1 MNSLFVR
8 KMSRGF
14 NSVLLLGRHFAVKGQ
29 FLAKSAPPWCMNR
42 HNFATSLTKRVEF
55 GLPKLTP
62 QQVTAV
68 LSMLESSSEV
78 QEGSVRY
85 IETNMLASNSPIE
98 DRRAEAR
105 CALTSGHLFGV
116 FDGHGGCAC
125 SQAVS
130 ERLFNYIAVSMLNQD
145 NLARY
150 DESIQAGNELNLLTW
165 FRHTNDYQNESLS
178 GLYQRNL
185 HKFVS
190 ESLSLADMDEDF
202 SMNRSLEEAFIRLDE
217 DISSEALPGGT
228 GSALNIES
236 LEVAFSGSVACV
248 AHVDGPHLHLANVG
262 DSKAVLGSLNEDTG
276 SWSAKSLTNEHSTN
290 NLIEVKRIRD
300 LHPSNESSFV
310 LKNERLLGQL
320 APLRAF
326 GDIRYKWK
334 LHDLKRVIKAL
345 DTPFARELVPPNYYT
360 PPYLIAKP
368 EITYHRLTPRDKF
381 LVIGSDGLWDM
392 LTPEKVVKLV
402 GEHMAGKQTIDSF
415 KLPRKALTLAE
426 INQHLVKRKEGLA
439 MKPVDTNVATHLTRN
454 ALGGTVDGVE
464 HGKLSAML
472 TFPEDIV
479 RYYRDDITVT
489 VVFFD
494 SSYLR
499 TCPA

>member
-8 KMSRGF
+8 DISRGL
-14 NSVLLLGRHFAVKGQ
+14 SPVLFLCRHFTVGGQ
-29 FLAKSAPPWCMNR
+29 VFSKTTPPWQMNS
-42 HNFATSLTKRVEF
+42 HTFSTSIGNQVEF

-62 QQVTAV
+62 HHVTTV

-78 QEGSVRY
+78 RQQSVKY
-85 IETNMLASNSPIE
+85 FETNMLASNSPTE
-98 DRRAEAR
+98 DRRAQAR
-105 CALTSGHLFGV
+105 CLRTSGHLFGV

-130 ERLFNYIAVSMLNQD
+130 ERLFNYIAVALLNQ
-145 NLARY
+145 NELARY
-150 DESIQAGNELNLLTW
+150 HERIRDGKELDLLSLYSTS
-165 FRHTNDYQNESLS
+165 NDYQNESLS
-178 GLYQRNL
+178 GLYRGSL
-185 HKFVS
+185 HKFVT
-190 ESLSLADMDEDF
+190 ESLSLSNLDDEF
-202 SMNRSLEEAFIRLDE
+202 SMDRTLEEAFVRLDE

-228 GSALNIES
+228 GSPLSIES

-248 AHVDGPHLHLANVG
+248 AHVDGPHLHMANVG

-276 SWSAKSLTNEHSTN
+276 SWSAKELTYEHNTN
-290 NLIEVKRIRD
+290 NVEEVKRIRD
-300 LHPSNESSFV
+300 GHPRNETSFV

-326 GDIRYKWK
+326 GDVRYKWK
-334 LHDLKRVIKAL
+334 LSDLKRVIKAI

-368 EITYHRLTPRDKF
+368 EVTYHRLTPRDKF
-381 LVIGSDGLWDM
+381 MVLGSDGLWDM

-415 KLPRKALTLAE
+415 KLPRKALSLGQ
-426 INQHLVKRKEGLA
+426 INHHLIKRKEGLA
-439 MKPVDTNVATHLTRN
+439 KKPVDANVATHLIRN
-454 ALGGTVDGVE
+454 ALGGTVDGIE